1 MDKKVLR
8 KIKRHDRLAA
18 IGIRS
23 GGVLVIA
30 SVILILLLIGK
41 EALPLFYPAEAT
53 LKQHIDLPAGTEE
66 QDVLAVGVDEYLARV
81 YLIDRDGTFTFL
93 DAEAEGAVQKT
104 IDVNRGIDAATDA
117 GTEVV
122 AVDAVN
128 SSSGKRVYALQW
140 SSGLVTLE
148 QFRFKQQYDED
159 GKRFSTVTHERVAE
173 YAPAAQAVT
182 MVALSHSDAR
192 TTLVRLFAN
201 QELEILQQVR
211 DEDLFGNVSVEEYSI
226 SLQEIHPDSITA
238 LELDGAGTTLYL
250 ATEAGGLMRYSLQEP
265 GAAEQLDK
273 VQGFKDHR
281 RITAL
286 EIMRGDISLAVGD
299 AQGGVSVWFPAPTED
314 GGGNDDSLR
323 LIHSL
328 SSHDAGIETLVA
340 SPRDRTLLSIDT
352 DGSVKLDYST
362 SERHLL
368 TMDKD
373 SGVRQAALAPRGNGI
388 IALHENGTINL
399 WKLDNPHPEISL
411 KSLFG
416 KVWYESYSEPEWV
429 WQSSSA
435 SGDYESKMS
444 LTPLIFGTMK
454 GTFYAMVFSVPL
466 ALLGAIYTSQFGS
479 SRLRERIKPAV
490 EIMAAI
496 PTVIIGFL
504 AALWFAP
511 ILEQKFPAFVLSFLV
526 IPVFFVL
533 LLIIW
538 QPIRKSAWGKYIESG
553 RELLVLLPI
562 LVLAGAVAFQLGPW
576 LEASAFGGNFKQW
589 LNDALGVRYE
599 VRNSIVISFALG
611 FAVIPIIFTMSE
623 DALSNVPAS
632 HKAASMALG
641 ASRWQT
647 VWRVIL
653 PSASPGIFAA
663 IMIGLGRAVGETMI
677 VLMATGNTPIMDFSI
692 FNGMRPLSANIAV
705 EIPEAPQGDTLYRV
719 LFLSAVLLFA
729 MTFVLNTAAE
739 MVRHRLRKKYGRF

>member
-1 MDKKVLR
+1 MRKKVLR
-8 KIKRHDRLAA
+8 KIKLHDRLAA
-18 IGIRS
+18 IAIRS

-30 SVILILLLIGK
+30 SVILILLLIGR
-41 EALPLFYPAEAT
+41 EALPLFYPTEAH
-53 LKQHIDLPAGTEE
+53 LKQHIDLPDGFEHE
-66 QDVLAVGVDEYLARV
+66 DLLAVGVDEYLAMV
-81 YLIDRDGTFTFL
+81 YTIDRHGTFSFL
-93 DAEAEGAVQKT
+93 DASAAIQVQKQIEVGDGAGAV
-104 IDVNRGIDAATDA
+104 
-117 GTEVV
+117 VV
-122 AVDAVN
+122 AVAAV
-128 SSSGKRVYALQW
+128 SSGSGERIYALQW
-140 SSGLVTLE
+140 SSGRVTLE
-148 QFRFKQQYDED
+148 QLIFTQDYAQD
-159 GKRFSTVTHERVAE
+159 GKRFSTVAHQRVAE
-173 YAPAAQAVT
+173 YAAASQPVT
-182 MVALSHSDAR
+182 MLALAYSAER
-192 TTLVRLFAN
+192 TTLVRLFEN
-201 QELEILQQVR
+201 QEIEVLQQVR
-211 DEDLFGNVSVEEYSI
+211 AENLFGAVSVEEYS
-226 SLQEIHPDSITA
+226 LLLRGVHPDPITA
-238 LELDGAGTTLYL
+238 LELDSAGTTLYM
-250 ATEAGGLMRYSLQEP
+250 ATASGGLIRYSLQES

-273 VQGFKDHR
+273 VQGFEDHR

-286 EIMRGDISLAVGD
+286 EIMRGDIALAVGD
-299 AQGGVSVWFPAPTED
+299 AEGEVSVWFPAPTEA
-314 GGGNDDSLR
+314 GVGHDSLR

-328 SSHDAGIETLVA
+328 SRHEAGIADLVA
-340 SPRDRTLLSIDT
+340 SPRNRTLLSIDT
-352 DGSVKLDYST
+352 EGTVKLDYST

-368 TMDKD
+368 TLNTD
-373 SGVRQAALAPRGNGI
+373 SAVRQAALAPRGNGLI
-388 IALHENGTINL
+388 TLHENGEINL
-399 WKLDNPHPEISL
+399 WELDNPHPEISL

-416 KVWYESYSEPEWV
+416 KVWYESYEQPEWV

-435 SGDYESKMS
+435 SDDFEPKMS
-444 LTPLIFGTMK
+444 LTPLLFGTLK
-454 GTFYAMVFSVPL
+454 GTFYAMVFSLPL
-466 ALLGAIYTSQFGS
+466 ALFGAIYTSQFGS

-511 ILEQKFPAFVLSFLV
+511 LLEQKFPAFILSMLV
-526 IPVFFVL
+526 VPLFFVL

-538 QPIRKSAWGKYIESG
+538 QPIRRSAWGKYIESG

-576 LEASAFGGNFKQW
+576 LEASAFGGSFKQW
-589 LNDALGVRYE
+589 LYNELGVRYD

-663 IMIGLGRAVGETMI
+663 VMIGLGRAVGETMI
-677 VLMATGNTPIMDFSI
+677 VLMATGNTPIIDFSI

>member
-8 KIKRHDRLAA
+8 KIKLHDRLAA

-30 SVILILLLIGK
+30 SVILILLLIGR

-53 LKQHIDLPAGTEE
+53 LKQHIELPAGTEQE
-66 QDVLAVGVDEYLARV
+66 NVLAVGVDEYLARV
-81 YLIDRDGTFTFL
+81 YLIDREGSFTFL
-93 DAEAEGAVQKT
+93 DADADGAVQKR
-104 IDVNRGIDAATDA
+104 IDIDGGVDSATGSTA
-117 GTEVV
+117 TLV
-122 AVDAVN
+122 AVDTVN
-128 SSSGKRVYALQW
+128 STTGTRVYALQW
-140 SSGLVTLE
+140 SSGLVSLE
-148 QFRFKQQYDED
+148 QFKFTQKYDAD
-159 GKRFSTVTHERVAE
+159 GKRYSVVTHARVAE
-173 YAPAAQAVT
+173 YPPASQAVT
-182 MVALSHSDAR
+182 KVALSHSDSR

-201 QELEILQQVR
+201 QEIDILQQVR
-211 DEDLFGNVSVEEYSI
+211 KENLFGDVQIEEHRI
-226 SLQEIHPDSITA
+226 PLRGIHPDPITA
-238 LELDGAGTTLYL
+238 LELDSAGTTLYM
-250 ATEAGGLMRYSLQEP
+250 ATAAGGLMRYSLQEP
-265 GAAEQLDK
+265 GLVEQLDK
-273 VQGFKDHR
+273 VQGFEDHR
-281 RITAL
+281 QITAL

-299 AQGGVSVWFPAPTED
+299 AQGEVSVWFPAPTES
-314 GGGNDDSLR
+314 GAGHDSLR

-328 SSHDAGIETLVA
+328 SSHDAEIESLVA
-340 SPRDRTLLSIDT
+340 SPRNRTLLSIDT
-352 DGSVKLDYST
+352 EGSVKLDYST

-368 TMDKD
+368 TMDRS

-388 IALHENGTINL
+388 ITLHENGGINL
-399 WKLDNPHPEISL
+399 WDLDNPHPEISL

-416 KVWYESYSEPEWV
+416 KVWYESYPEPEWV

-435 SGDYESKMS
+435 SDDFEPKMS
-444 LTPLIFGTMK
+444 LTPLIFGTLK

-511 ILEQKFPAFVLSFLV
+511 LLEQKFPAFVLSFL
-526 IPVFFVL
+526 ILPVFFIL
-533 LLIIW
+533 LLLVW
-538 QPIRKSAWGKYIESG
+538 QPIRRSTWGKYIESG

-576 LEASAFGGNFKQW
+576 LEASAFGGSFKQW
-589 LNDALGVRYE
+589 MYNELGVRYD

>member
-1 MDKKVLR
+1 MDKKILR
-8 KIKRHDRLAA
+8 KIKLHDRLAA
-18 IGIRS
+18 MAIRS

-30 SVILILLLIGK
+30 SVVLILVLIGK
-41 EALPLFYPAEAT
+41 EALPLFYPAQAE
-53 LKQHIDLPAGTEE
+53 LKQHIDLPAGTDEE
-66 QDVLAVGVDEYLARV
+66 EVLAVGVDEYLARV
-81 YLIDRDGTFTFL
+81 YLIDRDGVFTFM
-93 DAEAEGAVQKT
+93 DADAGGAVQKR
-104 IDVNRGIDAATDA
+104 VRVSDAAA
-117 GTEVV
+117 SEVR
-122 AVDAVN
+122 AVKMVS
-128 SSSGKRVYALQW
+128 SSSGRRLYALQW
-140 SSGLVTLE
+140 GSGAVTLE
-148 QFRFKQQYDED
+148 LFEFTQKYDEQ
-159 GKRFSTVTHERVAE
+159 GQRYSTVSHRRVAE
-173 YAPAAQAVT
+173 YAPARRGVEDI
-182 MVALSHSDAR
+182 ALAHTDER
-192 TTLVRLFAN
+192 TTLVRLFTN
-201 QELEILQQVR
+201 QEIEIEQQVR
-211 DEDLFGNVSVEEYSI
+211 EKNLFGEESVEEYRI
-226 SLQEIHPDSITA
+226 LLREIHPDSLTA
-238 LELDGAGTTLYL
+238 LELDRSGTTLYL
-250 ATEAGGLMRYSLQEP
+250 GTAAGGLMRYSLKKP
-265 GAAEQLDK
+265 GEARQLDK
-273 VQGFKDHR
+273 VQGFDDHR
-281 RITAL
+281 RITEL
-286 EIMRGDISLAVGD
+286 KIMRGGISLAVGD
-299 AQGGVSVWFPAPTED
+299 SRGEVSVWFPAPTEA
-314 GGGNDDSLR
+314 GDDHKSLR

-328 SSHDAGIETLVA
+328 SRHEGSIVSLVA
-340 SPRDRTLLSIDT
+340 SPRNRTLLSIDSE
-352 DGSVKLDYST
+352 GSVNLDFST

-368 TMDKD
+368 TLD
-373 SGVRQAALAPRGNGI
+373 SRSAVKQAALAPRGNGLI
-388 IALHENGTINL
+388 TLHDGGRVNL
-399 WKLDNPHPEISL
+399 WTLDNPHPEISL

-416 KVWYESYSEPEWV
+416 KVWYESYPEPEWV

-435 SGDYESKMS
+435 SDDFESKMS
-444 LTPLIFGTMK
+444 LTPLIFGTLK

-479 SRLRERIKPAV
+479 RRLRERIKPAV

-511 ILEQKFPAFVLSFLV
+511 LLEQKFPAFLLSML
-526 IPVFFVL
+526 ILPLFFVL
-533 LLIIW
+533 TLLVW
-538 QPIRKSAWGKYIESG
+538 QSVRRSAWGKYIESG
-553 RELLVLLPI
+553 HELLVLLPI

-576 LEASAFGGNFKQW
+576 LEASAFGGSFKQW
-589 LNDALGVRYE
+589 LYNELGVRYD

-632 HKAASMALG
+632 HKAASMTLG

-647 VWRVIL
+647 VWRVVL

-719 LFLSAVLLFA
+719 LFLSAVLLFV

>member
-1 MDKKVLR
+1 MDKKILR
-8 KIKRHDRLAA
+8 KIKLHDRLAA
-18 IGIRS
+18 MAIRS

-30 SVILILLLIGK
+30 SVVLILVLIGK
-41 EALPLFYPAEAT
+41 EALPLFYPAQAE
-53 LKQHIDLPAGTEE
+53 LKQHIDLPAGTDEE
-66 QDVLAVGVDEYLARV
+66 EVLAVGVDEYLARV
-81 YLIDRDGTFTFL
+81 YLIDRDGVFTFM
-93 DAEAEGAVQKT
+93 DADAGGAVQKK
-104 IDVNRGIDAATDA
+104 VRVSDAAA
-117 GTEVV
+117 SEVR
-122 AVDAVN
+122 AVKMVS
-128 SSSGKRVYALQW
+128 SSSGRRLYALQW
-140 SSGLVTLE
+140 GSGAVTLE
-148 QFRFKQQYDED
+148 LFEFTQKYDEQ
-159 GKRFSTVTHERVAE
+159 GQRYSTVSHRRVAE
-173 YAPAAQAVT
+173 YAPARRGVEDI
-182 MVALSHSDAR
+182 ALAHTDER
-192 TTLVRLFAN
+192 TTLVRLFTN
-201 QELEILQQVR
+201 QEIEIEQQVR
-211 DEDLFGNVSVEEYSI
+211 EKNLFGEESVEEYRI
-226 SLQEIHPDSITA
+226 LLREIHPDSLTA
-238 LELDGAGTTLYL
+238 LELDRSGTTLYL
-250 ATEAGGLMRYSLQEP
+250 GTAAGGLMRYSLKKP
-265 GAAEQLDK
+265 GEARQLDK
-273 VQGFKDHR
+273 VQGFDDHR
-281 RITAL
+281 RITEL

-299 AQGGVSVWFPAPTED
+299 SRGEVSVWFPAPTEA
-314 GGGNDDSLR
+314 GDDHKSLR

-328 SSHDAGIETLVA
+328 SRHEGSIASLVA
-340 SPRDRTLLSIDT
+340 SPRNRTLLSIDSE
-352 DGSVKLDYST
+352 GSVNLDYST

-368 TMDKD
+368 TLD
-373 SGVRQAALAPRGNGI
+373 SRSAVKQAALAPRGNGLI
-388 IALHENGTINL
+388 TLHDDGVVNL
-399 WKLDNPHPEISL
+399 WTLDNPHPEISL

-435 SGDYESKMS
+435 SDDFESKMS
-444 LTPLIFGTMK
+444 LTPLIFGTLK

-479 SRLRERIKPAV
+479 RRLRERIKPAV

-511 ILEQKFPAFVLSFLV
+511 LLEQKFPAFLLSML
-526 IPVFFVL
+526 ILPLFFVL
-533 LLIIW
+533 TLLVW
-538 QPIRKSAWGKYIESG
+538 QSVRRSAWGKYIESG
-553 RELLVLLPI
+553 RELLVLLPV
-562 LVLAGAVAFQLGPW
+562 LVLAGALAFQLGPW
-576 LEASAFGGNFKQW
+576 LEASAFGGSFKQW
-589 LNDALGVRYE
+589 LYNELGVRYD

-647 VWRVIL
+647 VWRVVL

>member
-1 MDKKVLR
+1 MDKKILR
-8 KIKRHDRLAA
+8 KIKLHDRLAA
-18 IGIRS
+18 MAIRS

-30 SVILILLLIGK
+30 SVILILVLIGR
-41 EALPLFYPAEAT
+41 EALPLFYPAQAE
-53 LKQHIDLPAGTEE
+53 LKQHIELPAGTDEE
-66 QDVLAVGVDEYLARV
+66 EVLAVGVDEYLARV
-81 YLIDRDGTFTFL
+81 YLIDREGIFTFM
-93 DAEAEGAVQKT
+93 DADAGGAVQKR
-104 IDVNRGIDAATDA
+104 VRVSDAT
-117 GTEVV
+117 TSEVR
-122 AVDAVN
+122 AVKTV
-128 SSSGKRVYALQW
+128 SSSTGRRLYALQW
-140 SSGLVTLE
+140 DSGAVTLE
-148 QFRFKQQYDED
+148 QFKFTQQYDEQ
-159 GKRFSTVTHERVAE
+159 GERYSTVSHRRVAE
-173 YAPAAQAVT
+173 YAPAQRNVEGI
-182 MVALSHSDAR
+182 ALAHTDER

-201 QELEILQQVR
+201 QEIEIEQQVR
-211 DEDLFGNVSVEEYSI
+211 EENLFGEESVEEYRI
-226 SLQEIHPDSITA
+226 PLRGIHPDPLTA
-238 LELDGAGTTLYL
+238 LELDRRGTTLYL
-250 ATEAGGLMRYSLQEP
+250 ATAAGGLMRYSLEEP
-265 GAAEQLDK
+265 GEARQLDK
-273 VQGFKDHR
+273 VQGFDDHR
-281 RITAL
+281 RITEL

-299 AQGGVSVWFPAPTED
+299 SRGEVSVWFPAPTEA
-314 GGGNDDSLR
+314 GDDHKSLR

-328 SSHDAGIETLVA
+328 SRHEGSIASLVA
-340 SPRDRTLLSIDT
+340 SPRNRTLLSIDSE
-352 DGSVKLDYST
+352 GSVNLDYST

-368 TMDKD
+368 TLD
-373 SGVRQAALAPRGNGI
+373 SRSAVKQAALAPRGNGLI
-388 IALHENGTINL
+388 TLHDDGVVNL
-399 WKLDNPHPEISL
+399 WTLDNPHPEISL

-435 SGDYESKMS
+435 SDDFESKMS
-444 LTPLIFGTMK
+444 LTPLIFGTLK

-479 SRLRERIKPAV
+479 RRLRERIKPAV

-511 ILEQKFPAFVLSFLV
+511 LLEQKFPAFLLSML
-526 IPVFFVL
+526 ILPLFFVL
-533 LLIIW
+533 TLLVW
-538 QPIRKSAWGKYIESG
+538 QSVRRSAWGKYIESG
-553 RELLVLLPI
+553 RELLVLLPV
-562 LVLAGAVAFQLGPW
+562 LVLAGALAFQLGPW
-576 LEASAFGGNFKQW
+576 LEASAFGGSFKQW
-589 LNDALGVRYE
+589 LYNELGVRYD

-647 VWRVIL
+647 VWRVVL

>member
-1 MDKKVLR
+1 
-8 KIKRHDRLAA
+8 
-18 IGIRS
+18 
-23 GGVLVIA
+23 
-30 SVILILLLIGK
+30 
-41 EALPLFYPAEAT
+41 
-53 LKQHIDLPAGTEE
+53 
-66 QDVLAVGVDEYLARV
+66 
-81 YLIDRDGTFTFL
+81 
-93 DAEAEGAVQKT
+93 
-104 IDVNRGIDAATDA
+104 
-117 GTEVV
+117 
-122 AVDAVN
+122 
-128 SSSGKRVYALQW
+128 
-140 SSGLVTLE
+140 
-148 QFRFKQQYDED
+148 
-159 GKRFSTVTHERVAE
+159 
-173 YAPAAQAVT
+173 
-182 MVALSHSDAR
+182 
-192 TTLVRLFAN
+192 
-201 QELEILQQVR
+201 
-211 DEDLFGNVSVEEYSI
+211 
-226 SLQEIHPDSITA
+226 
-238 LELDGAGTTLYL
+238 
-250 ATEAGGLMRYSLQEP
+250 
-265 GAAEQLDK
+265 
-273 VQGFKDHR
+273 VQGFDDHR
-281 RITAL
+281 RITEL
-286 EIMRGDISLAVGD
+286 KIMRGGISLAVGD
-299 AQGGVSVWFPAPTED
+299 SRGEVSVWFPAPTEA
-314 GGGNDDSLR
+314 GDDHKSLR

-328 SSHDAGIETLVA
+328 SRHEGSIVSLVA
-340 SPRDRTLLSIDT
+340 SPRNRTLLSIDSE
-352 DGSVKLDYST
+352 GSVNLDFST

-368 TMDKD
+368 TLD
-373 SGVRQAALAPRGNGI
+373 SRSAVKQAALAPRGNGLI
-388 IALHENGTINL
+388 TLHDGGRVNL
-399 WKLDNPHPEISL
+399 WTLDNPHPEISL

-416 KVWYESYSEPEWV
+416 KVWYESYPEPEWV

-435 SGDYESKMS
+435 SDDFESKMS
-444 LTPLIFGTMK
+444 LTPLIFGTLK

-479 SRLRERIKPAV
+479 RRLRERIKPAV

-511 ILEQKFPAFVLSFLV
+511 LLEQKFPAFLLSML
-526 IPVFFVL
+526 ILPLFFVL
-533 LLIIW
+533 TLLVW
-538 QPIRKSAWGKYIESG
+538 QSVRRSAWGKYIESG
-553 RELLVLLPI
+553 HELLVLLPI

-576 LEASAFGGNFKQW
+576 LEASAFGGSFKQW
-589 LNDALGVRYE
+589 LYNELGVRYD

-647 VWRVIL
+647 VWRVVL

-719 LFLSAVLLFA
+719 LFLSAVLLFV

>member
-1 MDKKVLR
+1 MDKKILR
-8 KIKRHDRLAA
+8 KIKLHDRLAA
-18 IGIRS
+18 MAIRS

-30 SVILILLLIGK
+30 SVVLILVLIGK
-41 EALPLFYPAEAT
+41 EALPLFYPAQAE
-53 LKQHIDLPAGTEE
+53 LKQHIDLPAGTDEE
-66 QDVLAVGVDEYLARV
+66 EVLAVGVDEYLARV
-81 YLIDRDGTFTFL
+81 YLIDRDGVFTFM
-93 DAEAEGAVQKT
+93 DADAGGAVQKK
-104 IDVNRGIDAATDA
+104 VRVSDAAA
-117 GTEVV
+117 SEVR
-122 AVDAVN
+122 AVKMVS
-128 SSSGKRVYALQW
+128 SSSGRRLYALQW
-140 SSGLVTLE
+140 GSGAVTLE
-148 QFRFKQQYDED
+148 LFEFTQKYDEQ
-159 GKRFSTVTHERVAE
+159 GQRYSTVSHRRVAE
-173 YAPAAQAVT
+173 YAPARRGVEDI
-182 MVALSHSDAR
+182 ALAHTDER
-192 TTLVRLFAN
+192 TTLVRLFTN
-201 QELEILQQVR
+201 QEIEIEQQVR
-211 DEDLFGNVSVEEYSI
+211 EKNLFGEESVEEYRI
-226 SLQEIHPDSITA
+226 LLREIHPDSLTA
-238 LELDGAGTTLYL
+238 LELDRSGTTLYL
-250 ATEAGGLMRYSLQEP
+250 GTAAGGLMRYSLKKP
-265 GAAEQLDK
+265 GEARQLDK
-273 VQGFKDHR
+273 VQGFDDHR
-281 RITAL
+281 RITEL
-286 EIMRGDISLAVGD
+286 KIMRGGISLAVGD
-299 AQGGVSVWFPAPTED
+299 SRGEVSVWFPAPTEA
-314 GGGNDDSLR
+314 GDDHKSLR

-328 SSHDAGIETLVA
+328 SRHEGSIVSLVA
-340 SPRDRTLLSIDT
+340 SPRNRTLLSIDSE
-352 DGSVKLDYST
+352 GSVNLDFST

-368 TMDKD
+368 TLD
-373 SGVRQAALAPRGNGI
+373 SRSAVKQAALAPRGNGLI
-388 IALHENGTINL
+388 TLHDGGRVNL
-399 WKLDNPHPEISL
+399 WTLDNPHPEISL

-416 KVWYESYSEPEWV
+416 KVWYESYPEPEWV

-435 SGDYESKMS
+435 SDDFESKMS
-444 LTPLIFGTMK
+444 LTPLIFGTLK

-479 SRLRERIKPAV
+479 RRLRERIKPAV

-511 ILEQKFPAFVLSFLV
+511 LLEQKFPAFLLSML
-526 IPVFFVL
+526 ILPLFFVL
-533 LLIIW
+533 TLLVW
-538 QPIRKSAWGKYIESG
+538 QSVRRSAWGKYIESG
-553 RELLVLLPI
+553 HELLVLLPI

-576 LEASAFGGNFKQW
+576 LEASAFGGSFKQW
-589 LNDALGVRYE
+589 LYNELGVRYD

-647 VWRVIL
+647 VWRVVL

-719 LFLSAVLLFA
+719 LFLSAVLLFV

>member
-1 MDKKVLR
+1 MDKKILR
-8 KIKRHDRLAA
+8 KIKLHDRLAA
-18 IGIRS
+18 MAIRS

-30 SVILILLLIGK
+30 SVVLILVLIGK
-41 EALPLFYPAEAT
+41 EALPLFYPAQAE
-53 LKQHIDLPAGTEE
+53 LKQHIDLPAGTDEE
-66 QDVLAVGVDEYLARV
+66 EVLAVGVDEYLARV
-81 YLIDRDGTFTFL
+81 YLIDRDGVFTFM
-93 DAEAEGAVQKT
+93 DADAGGAVQKR
-104 IDVNRGIDAATDA
+104 VRVSDAAA
-117 GTEVV
+117 SEVR
-122 AVDAVN
+122 AVKMVS
-128 SSSGKRVYALQW
+128 SSSGRRLYALQW
-140 SSGLVTLE
+140 GSGAVTLE
-148 QFRFKQQYDED
+148 LFEFTQKYDEQ
-159 GKRFSTVTHERVAE
+159 GQRYSTVSHRRVAE
-173 YAPAAQAVT
+173 YAPARRGVEDI
-182 MVALSHSDAR
+182 ALAHTDER
-192 TTLVRLFAN
+192 TTLVRLFTN
-201 QELEILQQVR
+201 QEIEIEQQVR
-211 DEDLFGNVSVEEYSI
+211 EKNLFGEESVEEYRI
-226 SLQEIHPDSITA
+226 LLREIHPDSLTA
-238 LELDGAGTTLYL
+238 LELDRSGTTLYL
-250 ATEAGGLMRYSLQEP
+250 GTAAGGLMRYSLKKP
-265 GAAEQLDK
+265 GEARQLDK
-273 VQGFKDHR
+273 VQGFDDHR
-281 RITAL
+281 RITEL
-286 EIMRGDISLAVGD
+286 KIMRGGISLAVGD
-299 AQGGVSVWFPAPTED
+299 SRGEVSVWFPAPTEA
-314 GGGNDDSLR
+314 GDDHKSLR

-328 SSHDAGIETLVA
+328 SRHEGSIVSLVA
-340 SPRDRTLLSIDT
+340 SPRNRTLLSIDSE
-352 DGSVKLDYST
+352 GSVNLDFST

-368 TMDKD
+368 TLD
-373 SGVRQAALAPRGNGI
+373 SRSAVKQAALAPRGNGLI
-388 IALHENGTINL
+388 TLHDGGRVNL
-399 WKLDNPHPEISL
+399 WTLDNPHPEISL

-416 KVWYESYSEPEWV
+416 KVWYESYPEPEWV

-435 SGDYESKMS
+435 SDDFESKMS
-444 LTPLIFGTMK
+444 LTPLIFGTLK

-479 SRLRERIKPAV
+479 RRLRERIKPAV

-511 ILEQKFPAFVLSFLV
+511 LLEQKFPAFLLSML
-526 IPVFFVL
+526 ILPLFFVL
-533 LLIIW
+533 TLLVW
-538 QPIRKSAWGKYIESG
+538 QSVRRSAWGKYIESG
-553 RELLVLLPI
+553 HELLVLLPI

-576 LEASAFGGNFKQW
+576 LEASAFGGSFKQW
-589 LNDALGVRYE
+589 LYNELGVRYD

-647 VWRVIL
+647 VWRVVL

-719 LFLSAVLLFA
+719 LFLSAVLLFV

>member
-1 MDKKVLR
+1 MDKKILR
-8 KIKRHDRLAA
+8 KIKLHDRLAA
-18 IGIRS
+18 MAIRS

-30 SVILILLLIGK
+30 SVILILVLIGK
-41 EALPLFYPAEAT
+41 EALPLFYPAQAE
-53 LKQHIDLPAGTEE
+53 LKQHIDLPAGTDEE
-66 QDVLAVGVDEYLARV
+66 EVLAVGVDEYLARV
-81 YLIDRDGTFTFL
+81 YLIDRDGVFTFM
-93 DAEAEGAVQKT
+93 DADAGGAVQKK
-104 IDVNRGIDAATDA
+104 VRVSDAAA
-117 GTEVV
+117 SEVR
-122 AVDAVN
+122 AVKMV
-128 SSSGKRVYALQW
+128 STSSGRRLYALQW
-140 SSGLVTLE
+140 GSGAVTLE
-148 QFRFKQQYDED
+148 LFEFTQKYDEQ
-159 GKRFSTVTHERVAE
+159 GQRYSTVSHRRVAE
-173 YAPAAQAVT
+173 YAPARRGVEDI
-182 MVALSHSDAR
+182 ALAHTDER
-192 TTLVRLFAN
+192 TTLVRLFTN
-201 QELEILQQVR
+201 QEIEIEQQVR
-211 DEDLFGNVSVEEYSI
+211 EKNLFGEESVEEYRI
-226 SLQEIHPDSITA
+226 LLREIHPDSLTA
-238 LELDGAGTTLYL
+238 LELDRSGTTLYL
-250 ATEAGGLMRYSLQEP
+250 GTAAGGLMRYSLKKP
-265 GAAEQLDK
+265 GEARQLDK
-273 VQGFKDHR
+273 VQGFDDHR
-281 RITAL
+281 RITEL
-286 EIMRGDISLAVGD
+286 KIMRGGISLAVGD
-299 AQGGVSVWFPAPTED
+299 SRGEVSVWFPAPTEA
-314 GGGNDDSLR
+314 GDDHKSLR

-328 SSHDAGIETLVA
+328 SRHEGSIASLVA
-340 SPRDRTLLSIDT
+340 SPRNRTLLSIDSE
-352 DGSVKLDYST
+352 GSVNLDFST

-368 TMDKD
+368 TLD
-373 SGVRQAALAPRGNGI
+373 SRSAVKQAALAPRGDGLI
-388 IALHENGTINL
+388 TLHDGGRVNL
-399 WKLDNPHPEISL
+399 WTLDNPHPEISL

-416 KVWYESYSEPEWV
+416 KVWYESYPEPEWV

-435 SGDYESKMS
+435 SDDFESKMS
-444 LTPLIFGTMK
+444 LTPLIFGTLK

-479 SRLRERIKPAV
+479 RRLRERIKPAV

-511 ILEQKFPAFVLSFLV
+511 LLEQKFPAFLLSML
-526 IPVFFVL
+526 ILPLFFVL
-533 LLIIW
+533 TLLVW
-538 QPIRKSAWGKYIESG
+538 QSVRRSAWGKYIESG
-553 RELLVLLPI
+553 HELLVLLPI

-576 LEASAFGGNFKQW
+576 LEASAFGGSFKQW
-589 LNDALGVRYE
+589 LYNELGVRYD

-647 VWRVIL
+647 VWRVVL

>member
-8 KIKRHDRLAA
+8 KIKLHDRLAA
-18 IGIRS
+18 VAIRS

-30 SVILILLLIGK
+30 SVILILVLIGK
-41 EALPLFYPAEAT
+41 EALPLFYPAEAQ
-53 LKQHIDLPAGTEE
+53 LKQHVDLPAGV
-66 QDVLAVGVDEYLARV
+66 DKDDILAVGVDEYLARV
-81 YLIDRDGTFTFL
+81 YLIDRDGTFSFM
-93 DAEAEGAVQKT
+93 DADAEGAVQKK
-104 IDVNRGIDAATDA
+104 IDVGGGSDADI
-117 GTEVV
+117 V
-122 AVDAVN
+122 AADLVN
-128 SSSGKRVYALQW
+128 SASGKRVYALQW
-140 SSGLVTLE
+140 SSGLISLE
-148 QFRFKQQYDED
+148 QFRFTQKYTAD
-159 GKRFSTVTHERVAE
+159 GERYSVVTHERVAE
-173 YAPAAQAVT
+173 YAPATQGVERI
-182 MVALSHSDAR
+182 ALSHSEAR
-192 TTLVRLFAN
+192 TTLVRLFVN
-201 QELEILQQVR
+201 QEIEILQQVR
-211 DEDLFGNVSVEEYSI
+211 EENLFGDVNVDEHRI
-226 SLQEIHPDSITA
+226 FLRGIHPDPITA
-238 LELDGAGTTLYL
+238 LELDSAGTTLYL
-250 ATEAGGLMRYSLQEP
+250 ATAAGGLMRYSLQDG
-265 GAAEQLDK
+265 GAKQLDK
-273 VQGFKDHR
+273 VQGFEDHR

-299 AQGGVSVWFPAPTED
+299 AQGEVTVWFPAPTEA
-314 GGGNDDSLR
+314 GAGHDSLR

-328 SSHDAGIETLVA
+328 SQHDAAIDSLVA

-352 DGSVKLDYST
+352 EGSVKLDFST

-368 TMDKD
+368 SLNTDHAVK
-373 SGVRQAALAPRGNGI
+373 QAALAPRGNGLI
-388 IALHENGTINL
+388 TLHENSAINL
-399 WKLDNPHPEISL
+399 WSLDNPHPEISL

-444 LTPLIFGTMK
+444 LTPLIFGTFK
-454 GTFYAMVFSVPL
+454 GTIYAMVFSVPL

-479 SRLRERIKPAV
+479 SRLRDRIKPAV

-511 ILEQKFPAFVLSFLV
+511 LLEQKFPAFVLSFLV
-526 IPVFFVL
+526 LPVFFIL
-533 LLIIW
+533 LLIAW
-538 QPIRKSAWGKYIESG
+538 QPIRRSAWGKYIESG

-576 LEASAFGGNFKQW
+576 LEATAFGGSFKQW
-589 LNDALGVRYE
+589 LYNEMGIRYD

-647 VWRVIL
+647 VWRVVL

-663 IMIGLGRAVGETMI
+663 VMIGLGRAVGETMI